1 MDDQAENMQEDSPPP
16 KGHSDIQDKIDTMID
31 AELRDL
37 INDHATAEMLS
48 SQCQEALAA
57 AFTNDVIETTLR
69 ALVRIG
75 QDTLASTAIPQ
86 FWKSVGFENSWGPEN
101 HAALVAA
108 LNNLVAVAQALH
120 KKVTHAVEFLKS
132 QTAEHSKAR
141 VILLWAAPRVFF
153 LEEGELIYQSKDINS
168 NVESKSSTQDGGVN
182 FPSAFLKIQKLI
194 SFLLFSR

>member
-1 MDDQAENMQEDSPPP
+1 MQEDSPPP
-16 KGHSDIQDKIDTMID
+16 KGHTDIQEKIDNVIV
-31 AELRDL
+31 AELRHL

-57 AFTNDVIETTLR
+57 AYTNDVIETTLR

-75 QDTLASTAIPQ
+75 QDTLASTAIPP
-86 FWKSVGFENSWGPEN
+86 FWNSIGFYGSWGPEN
-101 HAALVAA
+101 YAVLVAA

-120 KKVTHAVEFLKS
+120 RKITHAVEFLKS

-153 LEEGELIYQSKDINS
+153 LEEGELIYQSKDLSNS
-168 NVESKSSTQDGGVN
+168 IESKSSSQDGGIN
-182 FPSAFLKIQKLI
+182 FPSR
-194 SFLLFSR
+194 S